1 MREISRTIR
10 NLHHDDQGQDT
21 LEYVFIGLIVALGSL
36 AGMSTLAKSLNS
48 EFTRLAGDLT

>member
-1 MREISRTIR
+1 MKEIIRTIR

-36 AGMSTLAKSLNS
+36 AGMGTLAKSLNS
-48 EFTRLAGDLT
+48 EFTRIAGDLT